1 DNLVLAGFPE
11 GERFILAWMRI
22 FLWEM
27 GMLSLSFAGPAM
39 AAADALSIV
48 AAERLTFYHGTSR
61 YVAMEMAESQAV
73 NIERLAMHQADKAF
87 AKGLYTSSQEAT
99 ANYYADLLFAS
110 GRAGGPAIVKIE
122 VPKKAFME
130 FAAKRNIA
138 IEKAVPRPPVPGQTE
153 TFIPAE
159 YLQEFNK
166 LLGLKISI
174 K

>member
-1 DNLVLAGFPE
+1 ATDVKPTSIYSGSPITPGETSNRGHQIVRVGNRVMEVDKKDNLVLARFPE

-110 GRAGGPAIVKIE
+110 GRAGGPAIV
-122 VPKKAFME
+122 
-130 FAAKRNIA
+130 
-138 IEKAVPRPPVPGQTE
+138 
-153 TFIPAE
+153 
-159 YLQEFNK
+159 
-166 LLGLKISI
+166 
-174 K
+174 